1 MIVIKNGFLKK
12 MTNRVKLNI
21 KGKNIERFIKRL
33 RANGIDLLN
42 ITHLNYHE
50 VNIVIYKKDYDRL
63 IELKTIYD
71 VTMVDIYGII
81 KIKEVVGVYK
91 YVVGFILLG
100 IALLIFLSHVIF
112 NIEIIHTDGEIRNLL
127 LQELENYG
135 LKKYRLKKSYQEIQ
149 TIKNSILEKY
159 KNEIEWLEIE
169 ESGTTYIVR
178 LEERI
183 IKQEEA
189 EDEKQNVI
197 ASKSAVI
204 KKIIAE
210 NGEVIR
216 NINEYV
222 NVGDVI
228 ISGNI
233 YLNDEI
239 KDTVTAK
246 GVVYGEVWYNV
257 SVEYPYIYSE
267 IKDMNNY
274 KDVFVLK
281 LLSNNIEFTTKP
293 YSEKRIEEKTLLYH
307 PFLPIS
313 LVKQRQE
320 EIQTI
325 SLVLTAEEAKEKAII
340 EAHKKMEEKLD
351 DDERIIDYK
360 VLKLN
365 IKEDKIVLEVFFTV
379 YENITGYSKIIEGDD
394 IVS

>member
-1 MIVIKNGFLKK
+1 MKNGFFGK
-12 MTNRVKLNI
+12 MTSKVKLNI

-33 RANGIDLLN
+33 RSNQIDLLN
-42 ITHLNYHE
+42 ITYLNYHE
-50 VNIVIYKKDYDRL
+50 VNIVIYKKDYDKL

-81 KIKEVVGVYK
+81 KIKEVVSIYK
-91 YVVGFILLG
+91 YVVSFIILG
-100 IALLIFLSHVIF
+100 VALLIFLSHVIF
-112 NIEIIHTDGEIRNLL
+112 NIEVIHTDSEIRNFL

-183 IKQEEA
+183 IKQEEK
-189 EDEKQNVI
+189 EEEKQNVI

-222 NVGDVI
+222 NAGDVI

-233 YLNDEI
+233 YLNDEV

-267 IKDMNNY
+267 IKEINNY

-281 LLSNNIEFTTKP
+281 LFSHNIEFTTKP
-293 YSEKRIEEKTLLYH
+293 YSEKRIEEKVLLYH
-307 PFLPIS
+307 PLLPIS

-340 EAHKKMEEKLD
+340 EAQKKMEEKLD

-365 IKEDKIVLEVFFTV
+365 IKEDKIVLDVFFTV
-379 YENITGYSKIIEGDD
+379 YENITGYSKIIEGDE
-394 IVS
+394 IVP

>member
-1 MIVIKNGFLKK
+1 MKNGFFGK
-12 MTNRVKLNI
+12 MTSKVKLNI

-33 RANGIDLLN
+33 RSNQIDLLN
-42 ITHLNYHE
+42 ITYLNYHE
-50 VNIVIYKKDYDRL
+50 VNIVIYKKDYDKL

-81 KIKEVVGVYK
+81 KIKEVVSIYK
-91 YVVGFILLG
+91 YVVGFIILG
-100 IALLIFLSHVIF
+100 VALLIFLSHVIF
-112 NIEIIHTDGEIRNLL
+112 NIEVIHTDSEIRNFL

-183 IKQEEA
+183 IKQEEK
-189 EDEKQNVI
+189 EEEKQNVI

-222 NVGDVI
+222 NAGDVI

-233 YLNDEI
+233 YLNDEV

-267 IKDMNNY
+267 IKEINNY

-281 LLSNNIEFTTKP
+281 LFSHNIEFTTKP
-293 YSEKRIEEKTLLYH
+293 YSEKRIEEKVLLYH
-307 PFLPIS
+307 PLLPIS

-340 EAHKKMEEKLD
+340 EAQKKMEEKLD

-365 IKEDKIVLEVFFTV
+365 IKEDKIVLDVFFTV
-379 YENITGYSKIIEGDD
+379 YENITGYSKIIEGDE
-394 IVS
+394 IVP

>member
-1 MIVIKNGFLKK
+1 MKNGFFGK
-12 MTNRVKLNI
+12 MTSKVKLNI

-33 RANGIDLLN
+33 RSNQIDLLN
-42 ITHLNYHE
+42 ITYLNYHE
-50 VNIVIYKKDYDRL
+50 VNIVIYKKDYDKL

-81 KIKEVVGVYK
+81 KIKEVVSIYK
-91 YVVGFILLG
+91 YVVSFIILG
-100 IALLIFLSHVIF
+100 VALLIFLSHVIF
-112 NIEIIHTDGEIRNLL
+112 NIEVIHTDSEIRNFL

-183 IKQEEA
+183 IKQKKKEE
-189 EDEKQNVI
+189 EKQNVI

-222 NVGDVI
+222 NAGDVI

-233 YLNDEI
+233 YLNDEV

-267 IKDMNNY
+267 IKEMNNY

-281 LLSNNIEFTTKP
+281 LFSHNIEFTTKP
-293 YSEKRIEEKTLLYH
+293 YSEKRIEEKVLLYH
-307 PFLPIS
+307 PLLPIS

-340 EAHKKMEEKLD
+340 EAQKKMEEKLD

-365 IKEDKIVLEVFFTV
+365 IKEDKIVLDVFFTV
-379 YENITGYSKIIEGDD
+379 YENITGYSKIIEGDE
-394 IVS
+394 IVP

>member
-1 MIVIKNGFLKK
+1 MIVIKNGFFKK

-42 ITHLNYHE
+42 ITYLNYHE
-50 VNIVIYKKDYDRL
+50 VNIVIYKKDYDKL

-239 KDTVTAK
+239 KDTVNAK

>member
-1 MIVIKNGFLKK
+1 

-42 ITHLNYHE
+42 ITYLNYHE

-267 IKDMNNY
+267 IKEMNNY

>member
-42 ITHLNYHE
+42 ITYLNYHE
-50 VNIVIYKKDYDRL
+50 VNIVIYKKDYDKL

-267 IKDMNNY
+267 IKEMNNY